1 MSIKIDD
8 IKLLF
13 GKSGNICAFPE
24 CYQDLSIFLGVRNQ
38 EKVIAN
44 MCHIV
49 GKSKSG
55 PRGNNEKSNKDIYEN
70 LILLCPTHHAIIDKD
85 ILRYTENKLRQI
97 KKRHEYWVKDRLSI
111 GKPIEINVIDF
122 YYLNIPRLLSFSMI
136 QGYDYDFNAVKECS
150 SVDYLID
157 LPNRSFE
164 GYLRLLLYVRDIIKN
179 IQFKTIDIND
189 IKQFDKKV
197 IGTIVSFNHSFYTKN
212 VPGID
217 KIKQNFSIK
226 GDIDKDPCIHYKI
239 NNKTKFLLQIDPK
252 WLTSNTSFTTLK
264 SGRGKFSGVG
274 IIKDM
279 KQGYIIA
286 TPLFIGIP
294 KPIFYDEL
302 FFSLSE

>member
-13 GKSGNICAFPE
+13 GKSGNICAFPG
-24 CYQDLSIFLGVRNQ
+24 CHQDLIIFLGRKNQ

-55 PRGNNEKSNKDIYEN
+55 PRGNNKKSNKDIYEN

-85 ILRYTENKLRQI
+85 VSQYTENRLREI
-97 KKRHEYWVKDRLSI
+97 KKRHEDWVKDRLSI
-111 GKPIEINVIDF
+111 GKPLEINVIDF
-122 YYLNIPRLLSFSMI
+122 YYLNIPRLLSFSII
-136 QGYDYDFNAVKECS
+136 QDYDYNANYLKECS

-164 GYLRLLLYVRDIIKN
+164 GYHRLLYYVKNIIKN
-179 IQFKTIDIND
+179 IKFKTIDVDD
-189 IKQFDKKV
+189 IKQFNKKL
-197 IGTIVSFNHSFYTKN
+197 IGTMVSFKHSFYTKN

-217 KIKQNFSIK
+217 IIKQNFSIK
-226 GDIDKDPCIHYKI
+226 GDIDRDPCIYYKI
-239 NNKTKFLLQIDPK
+239 HNKIKFLLQIDPK
-252 WLTSNTSFTTLK
+252 WLTSSTSFTTFK
-264 SGRGKFSGVG
+264 SGRGTFSGVG
-274 IIKDM
+274 IIKDV

-302 FFSLSE
+302 FF